1 MTLWKTQRRFLT
13 GMGAGVL
20 AGMAALV
27 LPGLGARDAVFPGI
41 TAEEKAAPVLS
52 AGPATFPAGVAAAVP
67 VSLRLP
73 PDPTSVPAT
82 AVVVLEPTVPWME
95 IRDVLPAA
103 GLAAAGKGMSFRLA
117 DGAARVAVY
126 GGDAPLPAEVLFH
139 IVTRLDADTPSG
151 ASGGYSE
158 LPGGSAASVDALP
171 VPLAFEGPGVT
182 IADPGGQHAGD
193 YVADWRVS
201 VSELLRII
209 QFYNTGSLHCDP
221 STEDGFAPGPG
232 GGTCPA
238 HSADY
243 APQDWTI
250 AFSELLRII
259 QFYNAGCY
267 GPAPNTEDGFAPC
280 PFFSPS

>member
-1 MTLWKTQRRFLT
+1 MALWKEQQRFLA
-13 GMGAGVL
+13 GMVVGVL
-20 AGMAALV
+20 AGMAALGVPGGV
-27 LPGLGARDAVFPGI
+27 LKGI

-67 VSLRLP
+67 VSLHIP
-73 PDPTSVPAT
+73 PDPANVPAT
-82 AVVVLEPTVPWME
+82 AVVALEASTPWME

-103 GLAAAGKGMSFRLA
+103 GLEAAGKGLSFRLV
-117 DGAARVAVY
+117 DGVARVAVY
-126 GGDAPLPAEVLFH
+126 GGDAPLPQGVLFH
-139 IVTRLDADTPSG
+139 VVTRLAVNTPSG
-151 ASGGYSE
+151 ATGGYSE
-158 LPGGSAASVDALP
+158 GPGASAAGADALP

-182 IADPGGQHAGD
+182 IADPGGQHSGD

-209 QFYNTGSLHCDP
+209 QFYNTGSFHCSP
-221 STEDGFAPGPG
+221 ATEDGFAPGPG
-232 GGTCPA
+232 DVACSA
-238 HSADY
+238 HNADY

-250 AFSELLRII
+250 SLSELLRII

-280 PFFSPS
+280 PFFPPS

>member
-1 MTLWKTQRRFLT
+1 MALWKTQRRFLV

-20 AGMAALV
+20 AGMAILGM
-27 LPGLGARDAVFPGI
+27 PGGVFTRI
-41 TAEEKAAPVLS
+41 TAEEKAPTVLS

-73 PDPTSVPAT
+73 LDATNVPAT
-82 AVVVLEPTVPWME
+82 AVVVVEAAAPWME

-103 GLAAAGKGMSFRLA
+103 GLAAAGKGLSFRLV
-117 DGAARVAVY
+117 DGAVRVAVY
-126 GGDAPLPAEVLFH
+126 GGDAPLPEGLLFH
-139 IVTRLDADTPSG
+139 VVTRLAANTPSG
-151 ASGGYSE
+151 TTGGYSE
-158 LPGGSAASVDALP
+158 GPGGSASGIDALP

-193 YVADWRVS
+193 YIADWRVS

-209 QFYNTGSLHCDP
+209 QFYNTGSFHCSP
-221 STEDGFAPGPG
+221 ATEDGFAPGPG
-232 GGTCPA
+232 DGMCPA
-238 HSADY
+238 HTADY

-250 AFSELLRII
+250 SLSELLRMI

-267 GPAPNTEDGFAPC
+267 GPAPDTEDGFAPC
-280 PFFSPS
+280 PFFPPS